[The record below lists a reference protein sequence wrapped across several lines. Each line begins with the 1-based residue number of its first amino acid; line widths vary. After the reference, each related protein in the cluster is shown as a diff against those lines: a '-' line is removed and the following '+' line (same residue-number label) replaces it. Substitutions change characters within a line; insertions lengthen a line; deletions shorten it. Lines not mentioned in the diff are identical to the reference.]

1 MNGEER
7 LAEKVEMITSREEK
21 FLKII
26 PNHIKSGQGWEHGMG
41 QEFLFLGNLKTS
53 VQHYHFNRQLNCQNL
68 WHGYFLK

>member
-7 LAEKVEMITSREEK
+7 LAEKVEMITFRGKK

-41 QEFLFLGNLKTS
+41 QNRVLGTLKTS
-53 VQHYHFNRQLNCQNL
+53 VQHNHLNRQLNCQNL
-68 WHGYFLK
+68 YDMVTS